1 MFRHEGVKQLS
12 IAFRSAKK
20 FSLNI
25 AGPLL
30 TRDCS
35 VNFQH
40 SRLVAMRHRP
50 KNKFAIIDLRGFL
63 QVILR
68 LPAIN
73 DYQIAKPNKARSK

>member
-1 MFRHEGVKQLS
+1 
-12 IAFRSAKK
+12 
-20 FSLNI
+20 
-25 AGPLL
+25 
-30 TRDCS
+30 
-35 VNFQH
+35 
-40 SRLVAMRHRP
+40 MRHRP